1 VTIPPQRGGVI
12 RIVIADDQPLIRQGF
27 AMILGAQDDLRVVG
41 EAGDGA
47 AAIARVRDEHPD
59 VVLMDIRMPVMDGI
73 EATRRLSAEGAASRV
88 LILTTFG
95 HDEYVVGALAA
106 GAAGFVLKDATP
118 EELVHAV
125 RVVAGGDALLSPAVT
140 TRLIARVLPSLAAP
154 DLSPTRAAA
163 LELLTD
169 REREVLLLL
178 AAGGSNAE
186 IGEALFISETTVKTH
201 ISHVLTKLQLRDR
214 VQAVIAAYETG
225 LLSPGSG

>member
-1 VTIPPQRGGVI
+1 VTAAPGGAGVV

-41 EAGDGA
+41 EAGDGV
-47 AAIARVRDEHPD
+47 AAIARVRDEQPD

-140 TRLIARVLPSLAAP
+140 TRLIARVLPSLSTP
-154 DLSPTRAAA
+154 DPSPTGAAA

-201 ISHVLTKLQLRDR
+201 ISHLLTKLQLRDR
-214 VQAVIAAYETG
+214 VQAVIAAYEMG
-225 LLSPGSG
+225 LLSPGSR

>member
-1 VTIPPQRGGVI
+1 MTAAPGGAGVV

-41 EAGDGA
+41 EAGDGV
-47 AAIARVRDEHPD
+47 AAIARVRDEQPD

-140 TRLIARVLPSLAAP
+140 TRLIARVLPSLSTP
-154 DLSPTRAAA
+154 DPSPTGAAA

-201 ISHVLTKLQLRDR
+201 ISHLLTKLQLRDR
-214 VQAVIAAYETG
+214 VQAVIAAYEMG
-225 LLSPGSG
+225 LLSPGSR

>member
-1 VTIPPQRGGVI
+1 MTAAPGGAGVV

-41 EAGDGA
+41 EAGDGV
-47 AAIARVRDEHPD
+47 AAIARVRDEQPD

-140 TRLIARVLPSLAAP
+140 TRLIARVLPSLSTP
-154 DLSPTRAAA
+154 DPSPTGAAA
-163 LELLTD
+163 LKLLTD

-201 ISHVLTKLQLRDR
+201 ISHLLTKLQLRDR
-214 VQAVIAAYETG
+214 VQAVIAAYEMG
-225 LLSPGSG
+225 LLSPGSR